1 MNDLFSYYEGELGD
15 FIAEALLDPNHFIK
29 RVILGASESLV
40 DELHQCGIDIDA
52 TWKHTLDN
60 SAVRHAM
67 NYHGSEKESLRGQ
80 IPITEADLL
89 LIPEIIE
96 YHDFL
101 SIDRNK
107 RGQDIIIYAKIMDD
121 GLIYYV
127 EEVRIGRRE
136 LAAITMYKRKKE
148 NSPTLM
154 G

>member
-1 MNDLFSYYEGELGD
+1 MQCVKTCQ
-15 FIAEALLDPNHFIK
+15 LLTF
-29 RVILGASESLV
+29 VIVYVLCAS
-40 DELHQCGIDIDA
+40 
-52 TWKHTLDN
+52 
-60 SAVRHAM
+60 
-67 NYHGSEKESLRGQ
+67 
-80 IPITEADLL
+80 
-89 LIPEIIE
+89 EIIE